1 MRYGIWTPLPH
12 TIRPEER
19 MTKAI
24 EILKGAES
32 KDPAD
37 PSFDF
42 AVEVLRRAEQLG
54 FDVTLIAAR
63 QLGPDLEAW
72 TMASALSAYINQMEL
87 MVAVHPGINSPQMV
101 AKMGASLDRISGGRA
116 SINVVNGWNV
126 DEFNIFGNGA
136 WLTDLNDRYLRMN
149 EYIRILKGLWT
160 EDSFEFQGKF
170 YKVEHG
176 NLPLKTRQRPNP
188 PIYAASSSSD
198 GKETVARYCD
208 YWFVPDRG
216 DYRLFDETIAHIER
230 EIADMEERAGRY
242 GRRIRYGKSA
252 HVICADTVEDA
263 NAQADSFVA
272 YGNIVRYNKSA
283 MVALNACLVGTAD
296 MIADRI
302 RTYERIGVDMLM
314 LHFHP
319 MIEGM
324 ERFVAEVLPRLETVQ
339 YSRACE
345 PGSTLTV
352 APPSPGTVASR

>member
-1 MRYGIWTPLPH
+1 MRYGVWTPLPH

-19 MTKAI
+19 MIKAV
-24 EILKGAES
+24 EILKGLES
-32 KDPAD
+32 KDPTD

-54 FDVTLIAAR
+54 FDVSLIAAR

-72 TMASALSAYINQMEL
+72 TMASALSMQVRRMEL

-101 AKMGASLDRISGGRA
+101 AKMGASLDRISGGRL

-136 WLTDLNDRYLRMN
+136 WLTELSDRYLRMN
-149 EYIRILKGLWT
+149 EFIRVLKGFWV
-160 EDSFEFQGKF
+160 EDSLEFQGKF
-170 YKVEHG
+170 YEVRHG
-176 NLPLKTRQRPNP
+176 NLPLKPRQRPNP
-188 PIYAASSSSD
+188 LIYAASSSSD

-216 DYRLFDETIAHIER
+216 DYRLFDETIAHIMR
-230 EIADMEERAGRY
+230 EISDMEQRLSRY
-242 GRRIRYGKSA
+242 GRRIRYAKSA
-252 HVICADTVEDA
+252 HVICADTAEEA

-272 YGNIVRYNKSA
+272 YGSIARYNKSA

-296 MIADRI
+296 TIASRI

-324 ERFVAEVLPRLETVQ
+324 EQFVTEVLPRLENMQ
-339 YSRACE
+339 NSGRA
-345 PGSTLTV
+345 GL
-352 APPSPGTVASR
+352 